1 MYFSL
6 ILPTLG
12 RKTELIRF
20 VSSLCLAAERVDNK
34 LELIVI
40 DQNEKA
46 FGLKDVFQGLK
57 CSFDIVY
64 IHSDIKGLSY
74 NRNLGLKVCKGK
86 YVAFPDDD
94 CTYYPDTL
102 EAALGLLEVDS
113 GIDFI
118 AGQIVDIKTNE
129 KIIKKWPEIVKEISY
144 LNYYFLSSSITIFAK
159 FDQDDFFD
167 VTLGAGGQFGSC
179 EDPDFLYSKLL
190 KGKKG
195 VYYPSVKVWHPIP
208 DFTLIDNKKVFNYA
222 SGFGYFIRKNI
233 SVINFLF
240 LFLLLFKKSM
250 QFVFLNSK
258 FKDGY
263 FSNYFKG
270 LWHGFKGYG
279 FKKR

>member
-12 RKTELIRF
+12 RKKDLIRF
-20 VSSLCLAAERVDNK
+20 VSSLRFAAEKVDNK

-40 DQNEKA
+40 DQNDKSFE
-46 FGLKDVFQGLK
+46 LKEVLESLH
-57 CSFDIVY
+57 CSFDIIY

-86 YVAFPDDD
+86 YIAFPDDD

-102 EAALGLLEVDS
+102 KVVLDILNS
-113 GIDFI
+113 GSNIDFI
-118 AGQIVDIKTNE
+118 AGQIVDIKTNQ
-129 KIIKKWPEIVKEISY
+129 KIIKNWPDVIKNISF

-159 FDQDDFFD
+159 FDKNDSFD

-179 EDPDFLYSKLL
+179 EDPDFLYTKLL

-195 VYYPSVKVWHPIP
+195 IYYPSVKVWHPIP
-208 DFTLIDNKKVFNYA
+208 DFGSIDNVKVFNYA

-233 SVINFLF
+233 SIINFLF
-240 LFLLLFKKSM
+240 LLLLLFKKSM
-250 QFVFLNSK
+250 QFIFLNSK

-279 FKKR
+279 IKKK

>member
-20 VSSLCLAAERVDNK
+20 VSSLCFAAERVDNK
-34 LELIVI
+34 LELIII
-40 DQNEKA
+40 DQNEES
-46 FGLKDVFQGLK
+46 FGLNNILLDLK
-57 CSFDIVY
+57 CSFEIVY
-64 IHSDIKGLSY
+64 IRSDVKGLSY

-102 EAALGLLEVDS
+102 ESALELLEMSSD
-113 GIDFI
+113 IDFI
-118 AGQIVDIKTNE
+118 AGQIIDIKNNV
-129 KIIKKWPEIVKEISY
+129 KIIKKWPENVKKISY
-144 LNYYFLSSSITIFAK
+144 LNYYFLSSSITIFSK
-159 FDQDDFFD
+159 YEGDDFFD
-167 VTLGAGGQFGSC
+167 INLGAGGQFGSC

-195 VYYPSVKVWHPIP
+195 FYYPSVKVWHPIP
-208 DFTLIDNKKVFNYA
+208 DFTLIDNNKVFNYA
-222 SGFGYFIRKNI
+222 SGFGYFIRKNMSI
-233 SVINFLF
+233 INFS
-240 LFLLLFKKSM
+240 FLLLLLIKKSI
-250 QFVFLNSK
+250 QYIFFNSM
-258 FKDGY
+258 FKDAY

>member
-12 RKTELIRF
+12 RKNDLIRF
-20 VSSLCLAAERVDNK
+20 VSSLRFAAEKVDNN

-40 DQNEKA
+40 DQNDKL
-46 FGLKDVFQGLK
+46 FGLKEVLESLH

-86 YVAFPDDD
+86 YIAFPDDD

-102 EAALGLLEVDS
+102 KYVLDILNSRVD
-113 GIDFI
+113 IDFI
-118 AGQIVDIKTNE
+118 VGQIVDIKTNQ
-129 KIIKKWPEIVKEISY
+129 KIIKNWPDVIKNINF

-159 FDQDDFFD
+159 FDKNDSFD
-167 VTLGAGGQFGSC
+167 ITLGAGGQFGSC
-179 EDPDFLYSKLL
+179 EDPDFLYTKLAQ
-190 KGKKG
+190 GKKG
-195 VYYPSVKVWHPIP
+195 IYYPSVKVWHPIP
-208 DFTLIDNKKVFNYA
+208 DFTSIDNVKVFNYA
-222 SGFGYFIRKNI
+222 SGFGYFVRKNI
-233 SVINFLF
+233 SITNFLF
-240 LFLLLFKKSM
+240 LLLLLFKKSM
-250 QFVFLNSK
+250 QFIFLNNK

-263 FSNYFKG
+263 FSNYYKG

-279 FKKR
+279 IKKR

>member
-12 RKTELIRF
+12 RKTDLIRF
-20 VSSLCLAAERVDNK
+20 VSSLRFAAEKVDNK

-40 DQNEKA
+40 DQNDKL
-46 FGLKDVFQGLK
+46 FGLKEVLETLQCD
-57 CSFDIVY
+57 FDIIY

-74 NRNLGLKVCKGK
+74 NRNLGLKVCNGK
-86 YVAFPDDD
+86 YIAFPDDD

-102 EAALGLLEVDS
+102 KVVLDLLDMGDE
-113 GIDFI
+113 IDFI
-118 AGQIVDIKTNE
+118 VGQIVDVKTNQ
-129 KIIKKWPEIVKEISY
+129 KIIKNWPEVIKKITF

-159 FDQDDFFD
+159 FDKNDYFD
-167 VTLGAGGQFGSC
+167 VSLGAGGLFGSC
-179 EDPDFLYSKLL
+179 EDPDFLYTKLL

-195 VYYPSVKVWHPIP
+195 IYYPSVKVWHPIP
-208 DFTLIDNKKVFNYA
+208 DFSSIDNCKVFNYA

-233 SVINFLF
+233 SIINFLF
-240 LFLLLFKKSM
+240 LLLLLFKKSM
-250 QFVFLNSK
+250 QFIFLNSK

-279 FKKR
+279 IKKR